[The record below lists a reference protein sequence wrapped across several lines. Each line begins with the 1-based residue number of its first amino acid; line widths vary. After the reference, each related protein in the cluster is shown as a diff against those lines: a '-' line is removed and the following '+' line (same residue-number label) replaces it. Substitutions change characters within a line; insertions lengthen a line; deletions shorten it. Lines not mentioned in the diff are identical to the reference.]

1 MARIDPEQERQ
12 RLVDFYAL
20 QMDGELEKVASQA
33 YELTDSAREALRVE
47 LVRRGL
53 TAELVETAPLV
64 TKNVAAGKQWP
75 VMPGDPPPPIPPRTE
90 EAIDGEGELRELVTI
105 RKFRDLPEA
114 LLAKGSLESAGI
126 EALLVDDNVIR
137 LDWFWSNLMGG
148 IKLQVVQ
155 KDAVAANAILDQPI
169 PEGFDVSGVGEYQ
182 QPRCPRCQSLDV
194 SFQELDEPV
203 AYVSAYFGV
212 PIPWKRRAW
221 RCHMCKA
228 EWEESEDQGAGE
240 DQTGGDQ
247 TGESRRD

>member
-1 MARIDPEQERQ
+1 MARIDSEQERR
-12 RLVDFYAL
+12 RLIDFYARQL
-20 QMDGELEKVASQA
+20 DGELEKVASQA
-33 YELTDSAREALRVE
+33 YELTDLARESLRTE

-53 TAELVETAPLV
+53 NAELVEAAPV
-64 TKNVAAGKQWP
+64 ITKNIAVRKEL
-75 VMPGDPPPPIPPRTE
+75 PGDPPPLMPQRTQ
-90 EAIDGEGELRELVTI
+90 AAFHGEGELRELVTI

-155 KDAVAANAILDQPI
+155 KDAVAANGILDQPI
-169 PEGFDVSGVGEYQ
+169 PEGFDVAGVGEYR

-203 AYVSAYFGV
+203 AYLSAYFGV

-228 EWEESEDQGAGE
+228 EWDESEDQGAGE